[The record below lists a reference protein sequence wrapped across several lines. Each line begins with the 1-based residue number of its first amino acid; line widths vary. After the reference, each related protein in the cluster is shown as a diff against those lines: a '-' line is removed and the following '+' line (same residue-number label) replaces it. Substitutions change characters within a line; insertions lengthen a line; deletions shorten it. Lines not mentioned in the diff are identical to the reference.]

1 MNTIAFT
8 STNVIVTA
16 NGSPVAG
23 ALSFNAATN
32 SVVFAP
38 TPPLNHNT
46 TYTITIKAGVRDT
59 SGVAMV
65 NDYSWSFT
73 TTKSGSVDD
82 SFGGGSG
89 TGGSGGGGR
98 SSAVAVTTQVSLVG
112 SSEAK
117 AVAIQKDGKIVVAG
131 SACGSKDSTTG
142 KCTNWDFALV
152 RYDADGNPDTSF
164 DTDGI
169 VTTDIGGKHNIAYSM
184 AIDSSNRIVVAGFVG
199 DGNGNNDF
207 ALARYNSDGSLDPSF
222 GTNGNG
228 IVMTDFDGKNDVA
241 YALALDANDNIVVA
255 GFSGTPSQGQAYIFF
270 DSAETK
276 EIIFGT
282 GLNLTQAKFAVARYI
297 GADGT
302 LDPTFDT
309 DGKVTTSI
317 GSNISIARAI
327 ALQNGKIVVAGYA
340 GGSSNSNFALARYE
354 TGGELDNSFGPSGA
368 VTTIIVP
375 EKNSGALAVAIQ
387 QDGKI
392 VAAGNVESDPGNT
405 DFALARYNADGSPDA
420 SFSAGGKTTTRLGQG
435 GNASAYT
442 IALQGDGKIVAV
454 GTASNGTDNDFA
466 VVRYRNDNGS
476 IDNGFGWGGVVLTP
490 VRSGED
496 VAFAVVPQQSADGKL
511 RLIMAGRSQRSH
523 NATTGYFDFAL
534 VRYWQ

>member
-82 SFGGGSG
+82 SFGGGGG

-511 RLIMAGRSQRSH
+511 RLIMAGRSH

>member
-1 MNTIAFT
+1 MSWLTIRRGMGIGLILSLSLLSACGSGGSNPSSSAGSAPVVLLHSPSGTDVPANAVISAIFSKPMNTIAFT

-169 VTTDIGGKHNIAYSM
+169 VTTDIGCDD
-184 AIDSSNRIVVAGFVG
+184 AIC
-199 DGNGNNDF
+199 
-207 ALARYNSDGSLDPSF
+207 
-222 GTNGNG
+222 
-228 IVMTDFDGKNDVA
+228 
-241 YALALDANDNIVVA
+241 
-255 GFSGTPSQGQAYIFF
+255 
-270 DSAETK
+270 
-276 EIIFGT
+276 
-282 GLNLTQAKFAVARYI
+282 
-297 GADGT
+297 
-302 LDPTFDT
+302 
-309 DGKVTTSI
+309 
-317 GSNISIARAI
+317 
-327 ALQNGKIVVAGYA
+327 
-340 GGSSNSNFALARYE
+340 
-354 TGGELDNSFGPSGA
+354 
-368 VTTIIVP
+368 
-375 EKNSGALAVAIQ
+375 
-387 QDGKI
+387 
-392 VAAGNVESDPGNT
+392 VE
-405 DFALARYNADGSPDA
+405 
-420 SFSAGGKTTTRLGQG
+420 
-435 GNASAYT
+435 
-442 IALQGDGKIVAV
+442 
-454 GTASNGTDNDFA
+454 
-466 VVRYRNDNGS
+466 
-476 IDNGFGWGGVVLTP
+476 
-490 VRSGED
+490 
-496 VAFAVVPQQSADGKL
+496 
-511 RLIMAGRSQRSH
+511 
-523 NATTGYFDFAL
+523 
-534 VRYWQ
+534 